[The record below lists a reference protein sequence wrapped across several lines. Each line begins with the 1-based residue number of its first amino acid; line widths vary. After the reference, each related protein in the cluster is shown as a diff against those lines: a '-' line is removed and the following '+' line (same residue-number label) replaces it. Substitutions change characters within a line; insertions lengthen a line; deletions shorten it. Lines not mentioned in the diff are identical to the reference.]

1 MKNKENQLPHL
12 RNALPKDVYNYQIS
26 FYTVALEGWRRGLKL
41 KYYNSKRG
49 GRIPS
54 TSITYSLSDES
65 NTHRFV
71 CARGTKSSKAAISKA
86 ENKST
91 AYEYMKKNGV
101 PIPESQTFKLSE
113 ISIDEICEHGD
124 SMGYPLVI
132 KPTDKGGGRGV
143 VTHITSKKMLKDS
156 ILKVIDEFD
165 VDTLL
170 IEKYFENG
178 VDYRFYVIED
188 EVIAV
193 TKSYSSNVIG
203 DGRHDIRKLIE
214 LRNKDIKNNV
224 ATKNRTINIDD
235 EMIDFLKEKN
245 ISLDDIPEQ
254 GERVFL
260 RKHGTHLGKRLSV
273 ECTDTIDPK
282 FKKYAVDALN
292 SIPGLPTGS
301 IDMIINEEKNEGV
314 VNEINTKGEIMMHVF
329 PFEGKAIDVPKK
341 LIDYYFPSSKKINDN
356 FYFEYKPVKDAF
368 MSGYADE
375 MTIPMYPDKQQYKI
389 QMKVKGKN
397 LTSAYL
403 RRLKKAAAKNH
414 LKGFIKAE
422 SREALEINVIGSKSK
437 VSDFKKYVENSDGKK
452 SKIYNVDASEIS
464 VFEGVSTIGLEV
476 LENDKP
482 KASNNRRQ
490 TNNTVSVNKK
500 IDELEA
506 KIQEMSKEYEAEK
519 KRLIKDKESAEAEY
533 NKMRKST
540 SWRLTRPI
548 RRVKE
553 IIKK

>member
-1 MKNKENQLPHL
+1 MNAQNQLPHL
-12 RNALPKDVYNYQIS
+12 KDALPKDVYNYQLS

-65 NTHRFV
+65 DTHRFV
-71 CARGTKSSKAAISKA
+71 CARGTKSSKEAVAKA

-91 AYEYMKKNGV
+91 AYKYMKENGV
-101 PIPESQTFKLSE
+101 PIPESQTFKLANHT
-113 ISIDEICEHGD
+113 IDEICEAGD

-143 VTHITSKKMLKDS
+143 VPHITSKQMLKES

-165 VDTLL
+165 INTLL

-203 DGRHDIRKLIE
+203 DGKQTIRKLIE
-214 LRNKDIKNNV
+214 LRNIDIKNNV

-235 EMIDFLKEKN
+235 EMIDFLKGKN
-245 ISLDDIPEQ
+245 LSLDDVPAQ
-254 GERVFL
+254 GERVFV

-273 ECTDTIDPK
+273 ECTETIDPK

-329 PFEGKAIDVPKK
+329 PFEGKAIDVPKR
-341 LIDYYFPSSKKINDN
+341 LIDYYFPDSQKINN
-356 FYFEYKPVKDAF
+356 HFYFEYKPVKDAF

-375 MTIPMYPDKQQYKI
+375 MTIPMYPDKPHHEI
-389 QMKVKGKN
+389 QMHVEGKN
-397 LTSAYL
+397 LSPAYL
-403 RRLKKAAAKNH
+403 RRLKKEAAKNH
-414 LKGFIKAE
+414 LKGTIKAK
-422 SREALEINVIGSKSK
+422 SREALDITVIGLKSK
-437 VSDFKKYVENSDGKK
+437 VSGFKKYVENSEGK
-452 SKIYNVDASEIS
+452 SSRIFNVEASALKE
-464 VFEGVSTIGLEV
+464 FKGVSTIGLEV
-476 LENDKP
+476 LENDKK
-482 KASNNRRQ
+482 KASNNKK
-490 TNNTVSVNKK
+490 NTEKTAAANRK

-506 KIQEMSKEYEAEK
+506 KIKKMSKEYEDDK
-519 KRLIKDKESAEAEY
+519 KKLIKDKETMEMEY
-533 NKMRKST
+533 NKMLNST
-540 SWRLTRPI
+540 SWRMTSPLRKA
-548 RRVKE
+548 KE
-553 IIKK
+553 MMRK

>member
-1 MKNKENQLPHL
+1 MDMENRLPHL
-12 RNALPKDVYNYQIS
+12 KDALPKDVYNYQLS

-49 GRIPS
+49 GRVPS
-54 TSITYSLSDES
+54 TSITYSLSDD
-65 NTHRFV
+65 NDMHRFI
-71 CARGTKSSKAAISKA
+71 CARGTKSSKEAVSKA

-91 AYEYMKKNGV
+91 AYEYMKKNAV
-101 PIPESQTFKLSE
+101 PIPESQTFKLADY
-113 ISIDEICEHGD
+113 SIDEICEAGD

-143 VTHITSKKMLKDS
+143 VTHITSKKMLKES
-156 ILKVIDEFD
+156 ILKVLDEFD
-165 VDTLL
+165 VNTLL

-178 VDYRFYVIED
+178 VDFRFYVIED

-203 DGRHDIRKLIE
+203 DGERTIRKLIE
-214 LRNKDIKNNV
+214 LRNIDIKNNV

-245 ISLDDIPEQ
+245 ISLDDVPEQ

-341 LIDYYFPSSKKINDN
+341 LIDYYFPNSKKINNN

-389 QMKVKGKN
+389 QMKVKGRN
-397 LTSAYL
+397 LNPAYL
-403 RRLKKAAAKNH
+403 RRLKKEAAKNH
-414 LKGFIKAE
+414 LKGSIKAE
-422 SREALEINVIGSKSK
+422 SRETLEINVIGLKSK
-437 VSDFKKYVENSDGKK
+437 VSGFKKYVENSEGK
-452 SKIYNVDASEIS
+452 SSRIFNMEASELKE
-464 VFEGVSTIGLEV
+464 FKGVSTIGLEV
-476 LENDKP
+476 LENDKK
-482 KASNNRRQ
+482 KASNNKK
-490 TNNTVSVNKK
+490 NTARTAASNRK

-506 KIQEMSKEYEAEK
+506 KIKKMSIEYEDDK
-519 KRLIKDKESAEAEY
+519 KRFIKDKKSMEAKY
-533 NKMRKST
+533 NKMLNST
-540 SWRLTRPI
+540 SWRLTSPLR
-548 RRVKE
+548 KA
-553 IIKK
+553 KKLLNK